1 MTAERA
7 IALAESKRY
16 DMVKLLRELI
26 ALGGDTGDEGRR
38 ANRIKE
44 EMELLGYH
52 RVELDGMGNIL
63 GYMGDGD
70 RLIAFDGHIDT
81 TGPGDMGRW
90 TLDPKV
96 GAWRDGYVY
105 GRGASDQLGG
115 VVAAVYAGSIMRDL
129 DLLQGITLLVAGTVQ
144 EEDCDGG
151 CWQYMVREKG
161 ICPEFVLLTEPTD
174 GQVMRGQRG
183 RMDIR
188 VTTRGLSS
196 HGSAPERGV
205 NAIYLMAP
213 ILQDVERLSRELK
226 GDSFLGPGSLAVSE
240 IFFSSPSRNSV
251 ADSCSISIDRRLT
264 LGETREFALQEIMS
278 LPAVRQAGAE
288 VDVYTYDHPSY
299 NGYRLTQES
308 YFPTWL
314 VDENEPCVKAA
325 SAAYEAVFGAPAKV
339 GKWIFSTNGVGIAGT
354 FGIPCV
360 GFGPGREAEAHA
372 PDEKVAVDEIV
383 SAAALYVLVGEA
395 ATHQPLPPGA
405 SQHR

>member
-7 IALAESKRY
+7 RALAESKRD
-16 DMVKLLRELI
+16 DMVKLLRDLI
-26 ALGGDTGDEGRR
+26 ALGGDTGDEGAR

-44 EMELLGYH
+44 EMQLLGY
-52 RVELDGMGNIL
+52 RRAETDGMGNVL
-63 GYMGDGD
+63 GYIGGGET
-70 RLIAFDGHIDT
+70 LVAFDGHIDT
-81 TGPGDMGRW
+81 TGPGDLDRW
-90 TLDPKV
+90 TLDPRE
-96 GAWRDGYVY
+96 GALRDGYVY

-115 VVAAVYAGSIMRDL
+115 VVAAVYAGYIMNEL
-129 DLLQGITLLVAGTVQ
+129 DLLQGVTLLVTGTVQ

-151 CWQYMVREKG
+151 CWQYMVRESG
-161 ICPEFVLLTEPTD
+161 IRPEFVLLTEPTD
-174 GQVMRGQRG
+174 GRVVRGQRG
-183 RMDIR
+183 RMDIK

-196 HGSAPERGV
+196 HGSAPDRGV

-213 ILQDVERLSRELK
+213 ILQDLEQLNAQLR
-226 GDSFLGPGSLAVSE
+226 GDSFLGPGSLTVSE

-264 LGETREFALQEIMS
+264 LGESREVALDQIRA
-278 LPAVRQAGAE
+278 LPAVQKARAE

-299 NGYRLTQES
+299 TGYRLTQES

-314 VDENEPCVKAA
+314 VEEDEPCVKAA
-325 SAAYEAVFGAPAKV
+325 TAAYRAVFGSVSEV

-372 PDEKVAVDEIV
+372 PDEKVAVDELV
-383 SAAALYVLVGEA
+383 TAAALYALVPQQYLHIAGNIS
-395 ATHQPLPPGA
+395 GK
-405 SQHR
+405 